1 MQRPI
6 TALLLLAATLSCT
19 AEGPAGL
26 TTIPSA
32 HDVPTTADKLVSVLE
47 SKGITVFARIDHA
60 AGAAGVGLELPPT
73 QLVIFGNP
81 ALGSRLMQCART
93 AGIDLPLK
101 ALIWQDADGK
111 VWLSYNDMGY
121 LDQRHGLEEC
131 QPVLVKMSG
140 AVSKLTRAAT
150 E

>member
-1 MQRPI
+1 MKRSI
-6 TALLLLAATLSCT
+6 TLLLLALSLPSA

-32 HDVPTTADKLVSVLE
+32 HDVATTADKLVTVLE

-73 QLVIFGNP
+73 ELVIFGNP
-81 ALGSRLMQCART
+81 KLGTRLMQCADT

-101 ALIWQDADGK
+101 ALIWQDGEGK
-111 VWLSYNDMGY
+111 VWLGYNSMEY
-121 LDQRHGLEEC
+121 LDQRHGLGDC
-131 QPVLVKMSG
+131 QPVLEKMSG
-140 AVSKLTRAAT
+140 VLANLTKAAT
-150 E
+150 D